1 MKADFKPIHFYN
13 HESCESFQIV
23 SRKGLMNW
31 INDFTQSHNAF
42 DTYEQLKDYCLD
54 AGEEWWVDLKPTT
67 AIEMAL
73 MDYKKLQLENKEI
86 QQNDLR
92 N

>member
-1 MKADFKPIHFYN
+1 MPNVKGKKFPKGCREFY
-13 HESCESFQIV
+13 FP
-23 SRKGLMNW
+23 K
-31 INDFTQSHNAF
+31 
-42 DTYEQLKDYCLD
+42 
-54 AGEEWWVDLKPTT
+54 DLKPTT

>member
-1 MKADFKPIHFYN
+1 MRVRISRTVKRNGQTIAYTVKVKGKKFPKGCREFY
-13 HESCESFQIV
+13 FP
-23 SRKGLMNW
+23 K
-31 INDFTQSHNAF
+31 
-42 DTYEQLKDYCLD
+42 
-54 AGEEWWVDLKPTT
+54 DLKPTT